1 MKLKM
6 IKAMGLLGLL
16 TSLCLVVPT
25 EAEAGEITVETSTTL
40 YAKADKPEPVRSV
53 AGSNGMIIEKTAQG
67 QTYEV
72 LETMKDGWLKVKTTK
87 GQGYILG
94 DTVTLIEKTQ
104 ETVDKDALVRNKV
117 AEYASQFIGGR
128 YIYGGINPN
137 TGVDC
142 SGFTRYVL
150 QHAAGVLL
158 SHSSRAQAKEGTLI
172 NYQLARPGDLVF
184 YGRNGRINHVALYV
198 GDGKVVHA
206 STEKTGI
213 IKTNVMYRKPVKFV
227 SVLN

>member
-6 IKAMGLLGLL
+6 MKAMGLLGLL

-25 EAEAGEITVETSTTL
+25 DAEAGEITVETSTTL
-40 YAKADKPEPVRSV
+40 YAQADKPESVRSV
-53 AGSNGMIIEKTAQG
+53 AGSDGMIVEKTTQG

-72 LETMKDGWLKVKTTK
+72 VETEKDGWLKVKTSA
-87 GQGYILG
+87 GEGYIPS

-104 ETVDKDALVRNKV
+104 ETVDKDALIRNKV
-117 AEYASQFIGGR
+117 ADYASRFIGGR
-128 YIYGGINPN
+128 YIYGGVNPN

-150 QHAAGVLL
+150 QHAAGVEL
-158 SHSSRAQAKEGTLI
+158 SHSSRVQAKEGTLV
-172 NYQLARPGDLVF
+172 NYETARPGDLVF
-184 YGRNGRINHVALYV
+184 YGRKGRISHVALYV

-213 IKTNVMYRKPVKFV
+213 IETNVMYRNPVKFV